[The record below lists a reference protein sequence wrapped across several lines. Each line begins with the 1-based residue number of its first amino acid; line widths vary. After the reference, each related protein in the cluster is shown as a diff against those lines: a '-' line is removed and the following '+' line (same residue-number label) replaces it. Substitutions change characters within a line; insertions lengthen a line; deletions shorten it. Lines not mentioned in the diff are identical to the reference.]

1 MTNTA
6 FLLMAQYDGR
16 AVIPA
21 ETVCRDFFSH
31 LTLDKFL
38 RKQATGEIDLP
49 LVRIEASQKSAR
61 GVHLLDL
68 AAYVDKRREAALRE
82 HRALHTQPT
91 PIRL

>member
-38 RKQATGEIDLP
+38 RKQAAGEIDLP

-82 HRALHTQPT
+82 HRALHT
-91 PIRL
+91 